1 MAPAL
6 DRIPQDWHVLTV
18 CRAKARGR
26 DWVALM
32 NDEPPDPEHASTTW
46 DRLRSAIIA
55 FIATS
60 GCTNQDLQQDSGRVT
75 CHQQV
80 PR

>member
-32 NDEPPDPEHASTTW
+32 NDEPPRPGTRKHDLGPPAERDHCLHRYVGLHKSRFAAG
-46 DRLRSAIIA
+46 LR
-55 FIATS
+55 
-60 GCTNQDLQQDSGRVT
+60 
-75 CHQQV
+75 
-80 PR
+80 